1 MTSLAR
7 LGIIVLLVLAVAA
20 CSFEE
25 SGEPHEGT
33 PAISRDGR
41 IAFTSR
47 GAIHVARHGTAAR
60 TVTDPGKDESDGSP
74 DWSPDGSR
82 IVFTR
87 SDESVFDPWGTLH
100 VVNADRSGLRRL
112 TVGRAPS
119 WSPDGEKI
127 AFELFGL
134 KARVYTIEVDGT
146 NKRLLLR
153 DAWDPAW
160 SPDGSKIAFAQG
172 SGKAIAVL
180 DLKTKRVKQVVRSKP
195 GSASEPAWSPDGTQI
210 VFTDTPSDFPE
221 IYVVNAD
228 GAGLRRLTRNTETD
242 QSPTWTRDGR
252 IIFAHSPDD
261 GPQRLYVMNSDGS
274 GVRRVRLGR

>member
-1 MTSLAR
+1 VIGLAR

-47 GAIHVARHGTAAR
+47 DAIHVARRGAAAR
-60 TVTDPGKDESDGSP
+60 KITDPGKDEFDVSP
-74 DWSPDGSR
+74 EWSPDGSR

-87 SDESVFDPWGTLH
+87 SDESAFDPWGTLH
-100 VVNADRSGLRRL
+100 VVNADGTGLRQL

-134 KARVYTIEVDGT
+134 KGRVYTIDIDGT

-160 SPDGSKIAFAQG
+160 SPDGSKIAFAQS
-172 SGKAIAVL
+172 SGEAIAVF
-180 DLKTKRVKQVVRSKP
+180 DLKTKRVKRVIRSKP
-195 GSASEPAWSPDGTQI
+195 EVAEEPAWSPDGTQI
-210 VFTDTPSDFPE
+210 VFMDTPTDFPE

-228 GAGLRRLTRNTETD
+228 GTGLRRLTRNAID
-242 QSPTWTRDGR
+242 DSSPAWTRDGR
-252 IIFAHSPDD
+252 IVFSRWPDD
-261 GPQRLYVMNSDGS
+261 GPARLYVMSSDGS
-274 GVRRVRLGR
+274 GVHRVPLGR